1 MGNWAVINN
10 RWWYNHLIKEVV
22 KEVVMA
28 FLEIKNVRIAG
39 IAASVP
45 KTVVNNHELSAERGE
60 ISSDYTADMF
70 VKQTGIEE
78 RRYSPVLCTSDLCY
92 AAAEQLIGYLGWKK
106 SEIDA
111 LLFVSQTADYSSP
124 ATACILQDRLGLD
137 KETYAA
143 DISMG
148 CTGWVYGLSVAASLA
163 SHGSM
168 RKVLLCVGDAKRRA
182 EGPLN
187 PLIGSAG
194 TVTAIE
200 YAEGVSGFKFH
211 MGTDGSRYDAI
222 IIPDSGSRNQVKP
235 ESFKCEIVDGRP
247 SHRMLP
253 RMKGMDVF
261 AFGIY
266 TAPKSIKMLS
276 EKFGIN
282 IQCVDYLMLHQANM
296 QMNSMIV
303 KKVKLPPEKAPSS
316 IKHFGN
322 TSSASIPVTFVT
334 QLKGKVEN
342 RRVQFICCA
351 FGVGLSWGT
360 VAFDTDKLVLSDLVE
375 VDDTVAVGDRT

>member
-1 MGNWAVINN
+1 
-10 RWWYNHLIKEVV
+10 
-22 KEVVMA
+22 MA
-28 FLEIKNVRIAG
+28 YCAIENVRIAG
-39 IAASVP
+39 IAAGVP
-45 KTVVNNHELSAERGE
+45 KSIVDNHQLSVEKGE
-60 ISSDYTADMF
+60 ISNDYSAEMF
-70 VKQTGIEE
+70 VKQTGIEQ
-78 RRYSPVLCTSDLCY
+78 RRYSPILCTSDLCF
-92 AAAEQLIGYLGWKK
+92 AAAEQLIKDLKWDK
-106 SEIDA
+106 SEVDA

-124 ATACILQDRLGLD
+124 ATACILQDRLGLP

-148 CTGWVYGLSVAASLA
+148 CTGWVYGLSIAASLA
-163 SHGSM
+163 SHGMM
-168 RKVLLCVGDAKRRA
+168 RKILLCVGDAKRRA

-200 YAEGVSGFKFH
+200 YTEGASGFKFH

-235 ESFKCEIVDGRP
+235 ESFKPEIIDGRP
-247 SHRMLP
+247 SHRMLA
-253 RMKGMDVF
+253 RMKGLDVF

-266 TAPKSIKMLS
+266 TAPKSVCALA
-276 EKFGIN
+276 EKYGFSAQN
-282 IQCVDYLMLHQANM
+282 ADYLILHQANL
-296 QMNSMIV
+296 QMNDMIV
-303 KKVKLPPEKAPSS
+303 KKLKFSPEKAPNS
-316 IKHFGN
+316 IRHFGN

-342 RRVQFICCA
+342 RRTRFICCA

-360 VAFDTDKLVLSDLVE
+360 AAFDTENLVLSDLVE
-375 VDDTVAVGDRT
+375 VDDSMAMGDRT

>member
-1 MGNWAVINN
+1 
-10 RWWYNHLIKEVV
+10 
-22 KEVVMA
+22 MA
-28 FLEIKNVRIAG
+28 FLEINNIRIAG
-39 IAASVP
+39 IAAGVP
-45 KTVVNNHELSAERGE
+45 KSIVNNYELSVEKGE
-60 ISSDYTADMF
+60 ISSDYSAEMF

-78 RRYSPVLCTSDLCY
+78 RRYSPQLCTSDLCY
-92 AAAEQLIGYLGWKK
+92 AAAEQLINDLKWDK

-111 LLFVSQTADYSSP
+111 LLFVSQTADYASP
-124 ATACILQDRLGLD
+124 ATACILQDRLGLS

-143 DISMG
+143 DVSMG
-148 CTGWVYGLSVAASLA
+148 CTGWVYGLSIAASLL
-163 SHGSM
+163 SHGM
-168 RKVLLCVGDAKRRA
+168 IRKVLLCVGDAKRRA

-200 YAEGVSGFKFH
+200 YVKGASGFKFH
-211 MGTDGSRYDAI
+211 LGTDGSRYDAI

-235 ESFKCEIVDGRP
+235 ESFKPEIIDGRP
-247 SHRMLP
+247 SHRMLA

-266 TAPKSIKMLS
+266 TAPTSVKALS
-276 EKFGIN
+276 AKFGFDIAD
-282 IQCVDYLMLHQANM
+282 IDYLMLHQANM
-296 QMNSMIV
+296 QMNNMIA
-303 KKVKLPPEKAPSS
+303 KKLKVPTEKAPSS
-316 IKHFGN
+316 MRYFGN

-334 QLKGKVEN
+334 QLRGKVEN
-342 RRVQFICCA
+342 GQKRFVCCS

-375 VDDTVAVGDRT
+375 VDDTAAVGDRT

>member
-1 MGNWAVINN
+1 
-10 RWWYNHLIKEVV
+10 
-22 KEVVMA
+22 MA
-28 FLEIKNVRIAG
+28 FLEIRNVRISG
-39 IAASVP
+39 IAAGVP
-45 KTVVNNHELSAERGE
+45 NTVVSNYELSAERGE
-60 ISSDYTADMF
+60 ISPDYKPDAF

-78 RRYSPVLCTSDLCY
+78 RRYSPELCASDLCFK
-92 AAAEQLIGYLGWKK
+92 AAGQLLNDLGWART
-106 SEIDA
+106 EVDA
-111 LLFVSQTADYSSP
+111 ILFVSQTADYSSP
-124 ATACILQDRLGLD
+124 ATACILQDRLGLS
-137 KETYAA
+137 KECYAA

-148 CTGWVYGLSVAASLA
+148 CTGWVYGLSVAASLM
-163 SHGSM
+163 SHGMM
-168 RKVLLCVGDAKRRA
+168 RKALLCVGDAKRRA

-194 TVTAIE
+194 TVTALE
-200 YAEGVSGFKFH
+200 YDESSSPLMFH

-235 ESFKCEIVDGRP
+235 DSFKTEIVDGRP

-266 TAPKSIKMLS
+266 TAPKSIKSLA
-276 EKFGIN
+276 EKFGFNFLDADWLI
-282 IQCVDYLMLHQANM
+282 LHQANM
-296 QMNSMIV
+296 QMNDMIV
-303 KKVKLPPEKAPSS
+303 KKLKFPRERAPSS
-316 IKHFGN
+316 IRRFGN

-342 RRVQFICCA
+342 RQSKFICCS

-360 VAFDTDKLVLSDLVE
+360 VYFETNGLTLSELVE
-375 VDDTVAVGDRT
+375 VDDSAAERSRV

>member
-1 MGNWAVINN
+1 MS
-10 RWWYNHLIKEVV
+10 
-22 KEVVMA
+22 
-28 FLEIKNVRIAG
+28 FLEIKNVRIVG
-39 IAASVP
+39 IAAGVP
-45 KTVVNNHELSAERGE
+45 KSIVNNHELSVEKGE
-60 ISSDYTADMF
+60 ISSDYSAEMF

-78 RRYSPVLCTSDLCY
+78 RRYSPKLCTSDLCY
-92 AAAEQLIGYLGWKK
+92 AAAEQLIKDIGWVK

-124 ATACILQDRLGLD
+124 ATACILQDRLGLS

-148 CTGWVYGLSVAASLA
+148 CTGWVYGLSLAASLA
-163 SHGSM
+163 SHGMM
-168 RKVLLCVGDAKRRA
+168 RKILLCVGDAKRRA

-200 YAEGVSGFKFH
+200 YSEGASGFKFH

-235 ESFKCEIVDGRP
+235 ESFKPEIIDGRP
-247 SHRMLP
+247 SHRMLA
-253 RMKGMDVF
+253 RMKGLDVF

-266 TAPKSIKMLS
+266 TAPKSVCALA
-276 EKFGIN
+276 EKFGFN
-282 IQCVDYLMLHQANM
+282 VQDADYLMLHQANI
-296 QMNSMIV
+296 QMNDMIV
-303 KKVKLPPEKAPSS
+303 KKLKFPLDKAPSS
-316 IKHFGN
+316 IHLFGN

-342 RRVQFICCA
+342 RRTRFICCA

-360 VAFDTDKLVLSDLVE
+360 VVFDTDKLMLSDLVE
-375 VDDTVAVGDRT
+375 VDDSVAVGDRT

>member
-1 MGNWAVINN
+1 M
-10 RWWYNHLIKEVV
+10 
-22 KEVVMA
+22 
-28 FLEIKNVRIAG
+28 
-39 IAASVP
+39 
-45 KTVVNNHELSAERGE
+45 
-60 ISSDYTADMF
+60 
-70 VKQTGIEE
+70 
-78 RRYSPVLCTSDLCY
+78 
-92 AAAEQLIGYLGWKK
+92 
-106 SEIDA
+106 
-111 LLFVSQTADYSSP
+111 
-124 ATACILQDRLGLD
+124 
-137 KETYAA
+137 
-143 DISMG
+143 
-148 CTGWVYGLSVAASLA
+148 
-163 SHGSM
+163 M

-194 TVTAIE
+194 TATAIE
-200 YAEGVSGFKFH
+200 YDEDASGFKFH

-235 ESFKCEIVDGRP
+235 ESFKTEIIDGRP

-266 TAPKSIKMLS
+266 TAPKSVRALS
-276 EKFGIN
+276 ERFGIDMAD
-282 IQCVDYLMLHQANM
+282 IDYLMLHQANL
-296 QMNSMIV
+296 QMNDMIV
-303 KKVKLPPEKAPSS
+303 KKLKFPTEKAPNS
-316 IKHFGN
+316 IHRFGN

-342 RRVQFICCA
+342 RRTRFICCA

-375 VDDTVAVGDRT
+375 VDDSVAVGDRT

>member
-1 MGNWAVINN
+1 
-10 RWWYNHLIKEVV
+10 
-22 KEVVMA
+22 MA
-28 FLEIKNVRIAG
+28 FLDIKNVRIAG
-39 IAASVP
+39 VAAGVP
-45 KTVVNNHELSAERGE
+45 KTVVSNYELSAENGE
-60 ISSDYTADMF
+60 ISSDYTPDAF
-70 VKQTGIEE
+70 VRQTGIEE
-78 RRYSPVLCTSDLCY
+78 RRYSPVLCASDLCCR
-92 AAAEQLIGYLGWKK
+92 AAERLINDLHWEK

-124 ATACILQDRLGLD
+124 ATACIMQDRLGLP

-163 SHGSM
+163 SHGMM

-194 TVTAIE
+194 TVTAVE
-200 YAEGVSGFKFH
+200 YQEGATGFKFH

-235 ESFKCEIVDGRP
+235 ESFNVEIIDGRP

-253 RMKGMDVF
+253 RMKGLDVF

-266 TAPKSIKMLS
+266 TAPKSIKALS
-276 EKFGIN
+276 EKFGFSIL
-282 IQCVDYLMLHQANM
+282 DADWLMLHQANM
-296 QMNSMIV
+296 QMNDMIV
-303 KKVKLPPEKAPSS
+303 KKLKFPREKAPSS
-316 IKHFGN
+316 IRHFGN

-334 QLKGKVEN
+334 QLKGKVEDCPAK
-342 RRVQFICCA
+342 FICCG

-360 VAFDTDKLVLSDLVE
+360 VCFETNGLTLSELVE
-375 VDDTVAVGDRT
+375 VDDLAAERSRV

>member
-1 MGNWAVINN
+1 
-10 RWWYNHLIKEVV
+10 
-22 KEVVMA
+22 MA
-28 FLEIKNVRIAG
+28 YCTIENVRITG
-39 IAASVP
+39 IAAGVP
-45 KTVVNNHELSAERGE
+45 KSIVDNHQLSVERGE
-60 ISSDYTADMF
+60 ISSDYSTEMF
-70 VKQTGIEE
+70 VKQTGIEQ
-78 RRYSPVLCTSDLCY
+78 RRYSPVLCTSDLCF
-92 AAAEQLIGYLGWKK
+92 AAAEQLIKDLKWNN

-124 ATACILQDRLGLD
+124 ATACILQDRLGLP

-148 CTGWVYGLSVAASLA
+148 CTGWVYGLSIAASLA
-163 SHGSM
+163 SHGM
-168 RKVLLCVGDAKRRA
+168 IRKILLCVGDAKRRA

-200 YAEGVSGFKFH
+200 YAEGASGFKFH

-222 IIPDSGSRNQVKP
+222 IIPDSGSRNPVKP
-235 ESFKCEIVDGRP
+235 ESFKTEIIDGRP

-266 TAPKSIKMLS
+266 TAPKSVKALS
-276 EKFGIN
+276 ERFGIDIAN
-282 IQCVDYLMLHQANM
+282 IDYLMLHQANL
-296 QMNSMIV
+296 QMNDMIV
-303 KKVKLPPEKAPSS
+303 KKLKFPPEKAPNS
-316 IKHFGN
+316 IRHFGN

-342 RRVQFICCA
+342 QRTRFICCA

-360 VAFDTDKLVLSDLVE
+360 VTFDTENLVLSDLVE
-375 VDDTVAVGDRT
+375 VDDTMAMRDRT

>member
-1 MGNWAVINN
+1 
-10 RWWYNHLIKEVV
+10 
-22 KEVVMA
+22 MA
-28 FLEIKNVRIAG
+28 FLEIKNVRMVG
-39 IAASVP
+39 IAAGVP
-45 KTVVNNHELSAERGE
+45 KTVVSNYALSAEKGE
-60 ISSDYTADMF
+60 ISPDYAPEAF

-78 RRYSPVLCTSDLCY
+78 RRYSPALCASDLCC
-92 AAAEQLIGYLGWKK
+92 AAAEQLITDLGWEK
-106 SEIDA
+106 SGIDA

-124 ATACILQDRLGLD
+124 ATACIMQDRLGLP

-163 SHGSM
+163 SHGLM
-168 RKVLLCVGDAKRRA
+168 RRVLLCVGDAKRRA

-200 YAEGVSGFKFH
+200 YCEGAQGFKFH

-222 IIPDSGSRNQVKP
+222 IIPDSGARNQVKP
-235 ESFKCEIVDGRP
+235 KSFVPEIIDGRP

-253 RMKGMDVF
+253 RMKGLDVF

-266 TAPKSIKMLS
+266 TAPKSIKTLAD
-276 EKFGIN
+276 KFGFS
-282 IQCVDYLMLHQANM
+282 VHDADWLMLHQANM
-296 QMNSMIV
+296 QMNDMIV
-303 KKVKLPPEKAPSS
+303 KKLKFPREKAPSS
-316 IKHFGN
+316 IRHFGN

-334 QLKGKVEN
+334 QLKGKVED
-342 RRVQFICCA
+342 RPLKFICCG

-360 VAFDTDKLVLSDLVE
+360 VYFETNGFTLSKLVE
-375 VDDTVAVGDRT
+375 VDDSAAERSRV

>member
-1 MGNWAVINN
+1 
-10 RWWYNHLIKEVV
+10 
-22 KEVVMA
+22 MA
-28 FLEIKNVRIAG
+28 FCEIKNIRLAG
-39 IAASVP
+39 IATGVPRTVIDNYQLSVE
-45 KTVVNNHELSAERGE
+45 KGE
-60 ISSDYTADMF
+60 ISPDYKADAF
-70 VKQTGIEE
+70 VKQTGIEQ

-92 AAAEQLIGYLGWKK
+92 SAAEQLMKDLKWDK

-124 ATACILQDRLGLD
+124 ATACILQDRLGLP

-148 CTGWVYGLSVAASLA
+148 CTGWVYGLSIAASLV
-163 SHGSM
+163 SHGMM
-168 RKVLLCVGDAKRRA
+168 RKALLCVGDAKRRA

-235 ESFKCEIVDGRP
+235 ESFKTEIIDGRP

-266 TAPKSIKMLS
+266 TAPKSVKALS
-276 EKFGIN
+276 ERFGIN
-282 IQCVDYLMLHQANM
+282 IADIDYLMLHQANL
-296 QMNSMIV
+296 QMNDMIV
-303 KKVKLPPEKAPSS
+303 KKLKFPPEKAPNS
-316 IKHFGN
+316 IRHFGN

-342 RRVQFICCA
+342 RRTRFICCA

-360 VAFDTDKLVLSDLVE
+360 VAFDTENLVLSDLVE
-375 VDDTVAVGDRT
+375 VDDSMAMGDRT